1 MLHWTRAARPLEQG
15 AGRSPIARGRID
27 RCDLGASNLDNIDI
41 GKLVRH
47 SSRRHRGLP
56 ALSEPL
62 ARSVEETPHNL
73 GIRIRAGTWVVAID
87 AEEVRLETGEII
99 PAELIVLLC
108 GPRVT
113 MTWDDKLI

>member
-1 MLHWTRAARPLEQG
+1 MR
-15 AGRSPIARGRID
+15 
-27 RCDLGASNLDNIDI
+27 
-41 GKLVRH
+41 
-47 SSRRHRGLP
+47 SRRIQSRQHRYRQAGSTLIEAAP
-56 ALSEPL
+56 RLLAALSEPL